1 MKQASHI
8 LLASLAIV
16 AIAGAGAFLTT
27 DRAARAA
34 DHLDPP
40 ARTDPGGDTT
50 PDKAADIADVFAWY
64 DASFVNIAMTF
75 AGPSAGSLPAT
86 YDRDVLYTLNINND
100 GTKFTP
106 NFQIQMR
113 FGQDGSGNW
122 GVQFTGVPG
131 STGPIHGPVDTDLR
145 QGNVTVR
152 GGLFDDPFFF
162 DLQGFK
168 TTKSTGQLGIINSRN
183 FFNGQNDTAVVL
195 RIPRSAVEKG
205 TNQVRIWG
213 TTARFGGQI

>member
-1 MKQASHI
+1 MKQDKRV
-8 LLASLAIV
+8 IV
-16 AIAGAGAFLTT
+16 AGFTAVAVGAAAALLTA

-40 ARTDPGGDTT
+40 SRTDPAVDTT

-64 DASFVNIAMTF
+64 DANFVNIAMTF
-75 AGPSAGSLPAT
+75 AGPSAASLPAT
-86 YDRDVLYTLNINND
+86 YDRDVLYTINISND
-100 GTKFTP
+100 ETSFTP
-106 NFQIQMR
+106 EYQIRMR
-113 FGQDGSGNW
+113 FGQDGSAW

-131 STGPIHGPVDTDLR
+131 TTGPIEGPVDTDLK

-152 GGLFDDPFFF
+152 AGLFDDPFFF

-168 TTKSTGQLGIINSRN
+168 TTKSTGQLSFSNTRN
-183 FFNGQNDTAVVL
+183 FFDGQNDTAMVME
-195 RIPRSAVEKG
+195 IPRSALASG
-205 TNQVRIWG
+205 NNPIRIWG